1 MTQAYERINLI
12 TLNELSA
19 YAEVQRATDNR
30 TIKSTSVSVYWG
42 DKLLAK
48 TAKMTNAMDYAY
60 IGVLLWN
67 PKFMSWMTA
76 EIRKNIIN
84 TFRSADFILGIKLNP
99 GRVLTDGITYP
110 YLGKETHSYV
120 SIQLKCQL
128 LGYEHNRVDM
138 TGMLRLTTE
147 VLSGDHVV
155 SATRN
160 FGPMDTPELP
170 DLDALLAV
178 AYKAIPEDEVTLTIR
193 DPDTGLPRRDV
204 PIDPNT
210 KLPLYGNR

>member
-1 MTQAYERINLI
+1 MTHNYERINLL
-12 TLNELSA
+12 TLNELSV
-19 YAEVQRATDNR
+19 YAEVQRMLDHR

-48 TAKMTNAMDYAY
+48 TAKMANALDYAY

-67 PKFMSWMTA
+67 PKFMPWMTA
-76 EIRKNIIN
+76 EVRKDIIG
-84 TFRSADFILGIKLNP
+84 TLRSADFILGFKINP

-110 YLGKETHSYV
+110 YLAKETHSYV

-128 LGYEHNRVDM
+128 FGYEHSRVDM

-147 VLSGDHVV
+147 IVSGEHVV
-155 SATRN
+155 SDTRN
-160 FGPMDTPELP
+160 YGPMETPVLP

-178 AYKAIPEDEVTLTIR
+178 AYQAIPGESTVMEIK
-193 DPDTGLPRRDV
+193 DPDTGLRRDV
-204 PIDPNT
+204 PIDRRTNVP
-210 KLPLYGNR
+210 KYGSQ

>member
-1 MTQAYERINLI
+1 MYERINLI
-12 TLNELSA
+12 TLNELSV
-19 YAEVQRATDNR
+19 YSEVQRATDNR

-48 TAKMTNAMDYAY
+48 TPKMTSAMDYAY

-67 PKFMSWMTA
+67 PKFMAWMTA
-76 EIRKNIIN
+76 EIRKNIID

-110 YLGKETHSYV
+110 YLGKETHSCV

-128 LGYEHNRVDM
+128 LGYEHNKVDM
-138 TGMLRLTTE
+138 TGQLRMTTE
-147 VLSGDHVV
+147 ILSGDHVV
-155 SATRN
+155 SDTRVY
-160 FGPMDTPELP
+160 GPMETPVLP
-170 DLDALLAV
+170 ELDALLAV
-178 AYKAIPEDEVTLTIR
+178 AYKEIPEDEVTQTIR
-193 DPDTGLPRRDV
+193 DPDTGLPRHDV
-204 PIDPNT
+204 PINPET